1 MTAHDNQVQP
11 NTNKPEHGPRD
22 VDAVNK
28 WSKHPNHNNNLY
40 SRQLVLPLQ
49 SSLYEVLFT
58 ATAEPYTYIDQLAR
72 FMDTC
77 SWTIHTRGRW
87 DLSAWQAVDNSRPPG

>member
-49 SSLYEVLFT
+49 SSFYEVLFT

-72 FMDTC
+72 FMDMFM
-77 SWTIHTRGRW
+77 
-87 DLSAWQAVDNSRPPG
+87 DNSHSWPVGPERVAGGG